1 MEFWESLYSKYY
13 KIWDHPKTNESTVPI
28 AEKQEFS
35 TAPVIVEETVVKS
48 LTTVTD
54 DVETTETHVTV
65 TEMSGGYQQVQTS
78 HVIESNGG
86 GQHVT
91 DIEQDNIVNNAPEI
105 VQEVEPTPVQI
116 VDQPDAVASTPVQV
130 VEQPEE
136 VKPTPV
142 QIVKQQEEVKP
153 TPVQV
158 VHQSEDF
165 GINIGKIQEKF
176 ENPQNGVDQINL
188 NGNSERKPRPS
199 NEIKMVQSNNINP
212 KDVIRANDP
221 PEDDLPKNIGV
232 NKFVNFFESLGGKK

>member
-1 MEFWESLYSKYY
+1 MEYWESLYSKYY
-13 KIWDHPKTNESTVPI
+13 KIWDHPKTNESIVPI
-28 AEKQEFS
+28 TEKQEFS
-35 TAPVIVEETVVKS
+35 TAPVIVEETVIKS

-54 DVETTETHVTV
+54 NVETTETHVTV
-65 TEMSGGYQQVQTS
+65 TETLGDHQQVQTS
-78 HVIESNGG
+78 HVIESNDGV
-86 GQHVT
+86 QLVT
-91 DIEQDNIVNNAPEI
+91 EIVQDNIVNNAPEI
-105 VQEVEPTPVQI
+105 VQEVKPTPVQFVGQPEVEPTPVQL
-116 VDQPDAVASTPVQV
+116 
-130 VEQPEE
+130 VEQPEQVKPTPVQIMEKQNE

-142 QIVKQQEEVKP
+142 QN
-153 TPVQV
+153 

-188 NGNSERKPRPS
+188 NGNLDKKPRPS